1 MSIFNF
7 LGEAG
12 FIFFSYFFVLVILL
26 GGRLTPDV
34 SDLNLAMRSV
44 YKKNHHALSSWSLAS
59 SMRPGA
65 QL

>member
-12 FIFFSYFFVLVILL
+12 FIFFSYFFVQVILL